1 MYLFFNDFA
10 NRLRDPQ
17 VKPQSPIHCVTF
29 FYSIINQYIDN
40 NLYLYTSIVNYV
52 LSKQCALK
60 AELFELGLN
69 VEQSTAGFEFQTELF
84 DHIQRQHLMNVCMYV
99 CMYMYWLLHAF
110 QGVCNTRLYPCY
122 CLPEA

>member
-1 MYLFFNDFA
+1 M
-10 NRLRDPQ
+10 
-17 VKPQSPIHCVTF
+17 TF

-84 DHIQRQHLMNVCMYV
+84 DHIQRQHLMNVCMYIHTNIHQML
-99 CMYMYWLLHAF
+99 CMYMYWLLHAL
-110 QGVCNTRLYPCY
+110 QGVCFTPVTQIIPVALFT
-122 CLPEA
+122 